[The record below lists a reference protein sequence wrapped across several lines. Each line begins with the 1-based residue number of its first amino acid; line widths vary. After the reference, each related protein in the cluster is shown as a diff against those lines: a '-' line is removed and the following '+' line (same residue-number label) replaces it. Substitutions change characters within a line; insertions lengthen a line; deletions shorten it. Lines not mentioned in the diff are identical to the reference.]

1 VGVTGVAERKR
12 TENQLVINYLYLRKT
27 VGWIGT
33 LLPVVLI
40 SGNALFFTTTLP
52 DSMSSYYYTNMR
64 NVFVGSL
71 CALGVFLI
79 AYAGYDEWDR
89 WITNI
94 AGFGVIG
101 VAFCATKPTVCGAHA
116 RTCVAPAVRTL
127 STEQNVVGDIHLV
140 FAAIAFIALGIM
152 ALRFAKL
159 PPSHEPRPRGFG
171 GWLRSALGLPQPG
184 QEDPRTPAAKR
195 DGAIFRTC
203 GIAILVCVVLAI
215 LGNFLPQSFKN
226 DVPVLF
232 IFEALAVFAFGI
244 SWFVKGQTLAPTTAR
259 LAARMQLGRTA
270 AGSAAGD
277 AQPVG

>member
-1 VGVTGVAERKR
+1 MAERKR
-12 TENQLVINYLYLRKT
+12 DQNQLVINYLYLRKT

-40 SGNALFFTTTLP
+40 AGNALFFTTTLP
-52 DSMSSYYYTNMR
+52 DSMSSYYYTSMR

-79 AYAGYDEWDR
+79 AYSGYDDWDR

-94 AGFGVIG
+94 AGVGTIG

-116 RTCVAPAVRTL
+116 PTCVPPAVRTL

-140 FAAIAFIALGIM
+140 FAAIAFIALGVM

-159 PPSHEPRPRGFG
+159 PPSDEPRARGFG

-184 QEDPRTPAAKR
+184 HDDPRTPAGKR
-195 DGAIFRTC
+195 DAAIFRSC
-203 GIAILVCVVLAI
+203 GIAILLCVVLAI
-215 LGNFLPQSFKN
+215 LANFLPQSFKN

-244 SWFVKGQTLAPTTAR
+244 SWFVKGQTLAPTAAR
-259 LAARMQLGRTA
+259 LAVRMQLGRTA
-270 AGSAAGD
+270 AGSAAEG
-277 AQPVG
+277 AQPVS